1 MQPALV
7 SPALAPPA
15 IPKTLSSLQ
24 GGRAIAALL
33 IVFYHASRSIF
44 ENPKYWDRVPLGG
57 VFDFGSSGITF
68 FFVLSG
74 FIIYHAHERDL
85 GRPEQVQPYLWKRF
99 RRIYPIYWLVVI
111 LVLPIYFTV
120 HSFGYGFET
129 HPEVIMS
136 SFLLIH
142 LQSQLAVM
150 RVAWT
155 LFHEVLF
162 YALFA
167 LAIWRVRVGFV
178 ALGLWFAAS
187 TQALDPALSPALVG
201 FYLSYLHLL
210 FGFGLAARRL
220 LGKMVVPR
228 PRRLILLSGA
238 IILVLAADQDYGGLL
253 SEMWSTL
260 GFGVGCTLA
269 LVGVVELERQGRL
282 TTPGWLILLGNASY
296 SIYLVHF
303 FTLSLLAKLAWS
315 SGAMRLPDSLVYL
328 AMVAIATASG
338 VLFHLWVERPLLAR
352 LPQKLVF
359 RPIRIA

>member
-1 MQPALV
+1 M
-7 SPALAPPA
+7 
-15 IPKTLSSLQ
+15 SSLQ
-24 GGRAIAALL
+24 AGRAIAALL

-44 ENPKYWDRVPLGG
+44 ENPKYWARAPLGG

-74 FIIYHAHERDL
+74 FIIYHVHERDL
-85 GRPEQVQPYLWKRF
+85 GRPERLQPYLWKRF

-111 LVLPIYFTV
+111 LVLPVYFAV

-129 HPEVIMS
+129 HPEVILS
-136 SFLLIH
+136 SFLLVH

-187 TQALDPALSPALVG
+187 TQALDPALSPALIG
-201 FYLSYLHLL
+201 FYFSYLHLL

-220 LGKMVVPR
+220 LGKMIIPM
-228 PRRLILLSGA
+228 PRRLILLGGA
-238 IILVLAADQDYGGLL
+238 VILVLAADQDYSGLM
-253 SEMWSTL
+253 SEMWSML
-260 GFGVGCTLA
+260 GFGVGCTFV

-282 TTPGWLILLGNASY
+282 TTPGWLMLLGDASY

-303 FTLSLLAKLAWS
+303 FTLSALAKLAWA
-315 SGAMRLPDSLVYL
+315 SGVARLPDSLVYL
-328 AMVAIATASG
+328 VMVALATASG
-338 VLFHLWVERPLLAR
+338 VLFHLWVERPLLAWLGQRSFSRPVR
-352 LPQKLVF
+352 L
-359 RPIRIA
+359 A